1 LSSEDRYLLL
11 MAGEAAPWFT
21 PEAPSPAPKS
31 RWMAALAAAV
41 VFGILLYIEMRFVAP
56 DYSSFAVVVLPLM
69 VCPILSYFLV
79 RWLIGDE

>member
-1 LSSEDRYLLL
+1 
-11 MAGEAAPWFT
+11 
-21 PEAPSPAPKS
+21 
-31 RWMAALAAAV
+31 MAALAAAV

-79 RWLIGDE
+79 RWLIGDK